1 MPCNQVI
8 TVHTTSESSPPPAPF
23 SPCEQINLKNKM
35 IFHLLSLGNSIFNR
49 WHSYPCFRGVA
60 PCTGQCLLQTMNW
73 QQTTLPR
80 SKGTSGKLV
89 VSTNDNIAVE
99 GSQGSIFLAL
109 MVTCALHRLATWRW
123 RPLFQQTHIPAPCK
137 ITRTKRQLQP
147 CKFQLKVS
155 LEPKEST
162 AQGTCRAAG
171 TICGFT
177 EGCQG
182 HQCGFTEKRHNYCLM
197 PATALPLRV
206 RHAGDGGIFGPSVP
220 ATAASLVPVTLPRRE
235 GADAQCPVRIW
246 NIYDSLLSYKLH
258 IREAMFYVCI
268 WNMNPILE
276 KNIFQQ
282 FLLLYVRPIGVLL
295 FIFSRWQHISWKNNE
310 HWKRESSGW
319 TVISGQD
326 PERSSCLS
334 RQNKPGLQTPWELP
348 CHGLQWLLTSSQ
360 EIACEVSLQICKKT
374 ISESSSSLDRVSF
387 QDPDGVSL
395 GTRSRLL
402 IIINQMVASVV
413 KGATTASWH
422 YWVTRA
428 SSKLGVSFYLN
439 KLRIPIIYNAAFIR
453 VTSVLKTGNIDELS
467 KNPGNVA
474 CAFTFCVEMP
484 LAT

>member
-1 MPCNQVI
+1 
-8 TVHTTSESSPPPAPF
+8 
-23 SPCEQINLKNKM
+23 M

-246 NIYDSLLSYKLH
+246 NIWLIVVLQTSYSRGNVLCMHLKHEPNFGEKYLPAISALVCSSNRRVTIYIQPLAAYIVKKQWTLKTRKLWLD
-258 IREAMFYVCI
+258 RDFWAGP
-268 WNMNPILE
+268 WT
-276 KNIFQQ
+276 
-282 FLLLYVRPIGVLL
+282 LLLPV
-295 FIFSRWQHISWKNNE
+295 
-310 HWKRESSGW
+310 
-319 TVISGQD
+319 
-326 PERSSCLS
+326 
-334 RQNKPGLQTPWELP
+334 
-348 CHGLQWLLTSSQ
+348 
-360 EIACEVSLQICKKT
+360 
-374 ISESSSSLDRVSF
+374 
-387 QDPDGVSL
+387 
-395 GTRSRLL
+395 
-402 IIINQMVASVV
+402 
-413 KGATTASWH
+413 TA
-422 YWVTRA
+422 
-428 SSKLGVSFYLN
+428 K
-439 KLRIPIIYNAAFIR
+439 
-453 VTSVLKTGNIDELS
+453 
-467 KNPGNVA
+467 
-474 CAFTFCVEMP
+474 
-484 LAT
+484 